1 MIPALVLSRKAKNR
15 FPAKRNAGCLSEA
28 SSCVSDGEQFVAA
41 SKRKPAFFLFVIFFF
56 WPPKRKSK
64 SNYLPSVKGSE

>member
-1 MIPALVLSRKAKNR
+1 MVPALVLRRKSEESFSGEK
-15 FPAKRNAGCLSEA
+15 KLSEA

-41 SKRKPAFFLFVIFFF
+41 SKRKPAVFLFVIFFF

-64 SNYLPSVKGSE
+64 SIHRLFVKSNE